1 MAAVRKATL
10 SDLDSL
16 ALLFDKYRIFYGKP
30 TDIKGATAFL
40 KERFENKDSE
50 IYVSVNEGT
59 LTGFVQLY
67 PLLSSTRMKK
77 LWLLNDLFV
86 DQQYRGK
93 GFSKAL
99 IEESK
104 KLCRATNACALMLE
118 TAKTNVIGNSLYPST
133 GFVLEEHSNFYEWA
147 CE

>member
-1 MAAVRKATL
+1 MAAVRKATV

-16 ALLFDKYRIFYGKP
+16 AVLFDKYRIFYGKP

-40 KERFENKDSE
+40 KERLENKDSE
-50 IYVSVNEGT
+50 IFVSQDGDT

-67 PLLSSTRMKK
+67 PLFSSTRLKK

-86 DQQYRGK
+86 DQQCRGK

-99 IEESK
+99 IDESK

-118 TAKTNVIGNSLYPST
+118 TAKTNVIGNNLYPST
-133 GFVLEEHSNFYEWA
+133 GFVLEDHSNFYEWA
-147 CE
+147 CD